1 MSKKYDIYNFNDNG
15 IAWPLEL
22 DNKSNLNELENE
34 YFKFKK
40 KSQEIFNN
48 SIILKPH
55 LLSKFFFELSIDKN
69 VLENVK
75 KIIGEDVYIWSSAFF
90 AKAPGEGK
98 IVSFHQ
104 DNPYWQLTTTKV
116 VTAWIALTDSNVNSG
131 ALQIVPGSHKIGL
144 IKKLDVKNA
153 RQSYLKGEK
162 TTDQKDLL
170 SFNQNLDDYI
180 NKNPPVTVDL
190 KPGEF
195 SIHHVN
201 TVHGS
206 GVNETKNFRIGFA
219 VRYVSSD
226 TQHLEENSDLATHI
240 SGKKN
245 SYYKDEQIVDKDFSI
260 QAIDQYKFSMKSTGV
275 FGNKKY

>member
-1 MSKKYDIYNFNDNG
+1 MSNKFDVINFNNNG
-15 IAWPLEL
+15 IVWPLEL
-22 DNKSNLNELENE
+22 SDKKDLKKFENE

-40 KSQEIFNN
+40 KSHEIFNN
-48 SIILKPH
+48 NISLKPH
-55 LLSKFFFELSIDKN
+55 LLSRFFYKLATDES

-75 KIIGEDVYIWSSAFF
+75 KIIGEDIYIWSSAFF
-90 AKAPGEGK
+90 AKAPSEGK

-116 VTAWIALTDSNVNSG
+116 VSAWIALTDSNVESG

-144 IKKLDVKNA
+144 IKKLDVENP

-162 TTDQKDLL
+162 TTNKSDLL
-170 SFNQNLDDYI
+170 SFNQNLDEYI
-180 NKNPPVTVDL
+180 KNNPPVTVNL

-206 GVNETKNFRIGFA
+206 GINKTENFRIGFA

-226 TQHLEENSDLATHI
+226 TQHQKETNDLATHV
-240 SGKKN
+240 SGKK
-245 SYYKDEQIVDKDFSI
+245 K
-260 QAIDQYKFSMKSTGV
+260 
-275 FGNKKY
+275 